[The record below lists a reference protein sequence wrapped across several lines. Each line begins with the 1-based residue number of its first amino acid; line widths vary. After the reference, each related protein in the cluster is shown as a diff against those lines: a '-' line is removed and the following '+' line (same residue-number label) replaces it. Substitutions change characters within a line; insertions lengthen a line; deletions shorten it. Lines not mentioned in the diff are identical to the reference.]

1 MPSTIAAFT
10 LLDPRTRQRI
20 ALDPTTGAR
29 NVAAWLR
36 HAAGLAADT
45 WPFGPTGYVVHG
57 HGEGDGDRLSYLA
70 IPRGSS
76 ITLGAIAGP
85 PALADRVRWLAE
97 RIEWTTVSWDGAP
110 RVTLAPTHAALDDL
124 TAPALTWSTVTP
136 VVLPG
141 HVDRR
146 ARERHDRKLL
156 DRVLEHSRIS
166 PADVEEI
173 ERSEVP
179 FRAGPDPASR
189 YQHPVAGHR
198 AHLRVRF
205 RSPRAGVLALGAAR
219 YRGLGL
225 LAAE

>member
-1 MPSTIAAFT
+1 M
-10 LLDPRTRQRI
+10 
-20 ALDPTTGAR
+20 
-29 NVAAWLR
+29 
-36 HAAGLAADT
+36 
-45 WPFGPTGYVVHG
+45 
-57 HGEGDGDRLSYLA
+57 
-70 IPRGSS
+70 
-76 ITLGAIAGP
+76 
-85 PALADRVRWLAE
+85 
-97 RIEWTTVSWDGAP
+97 
-110 RVTLAPTHAALDDL
+110 
-124 TAPALTWSTVTP
+124 TP